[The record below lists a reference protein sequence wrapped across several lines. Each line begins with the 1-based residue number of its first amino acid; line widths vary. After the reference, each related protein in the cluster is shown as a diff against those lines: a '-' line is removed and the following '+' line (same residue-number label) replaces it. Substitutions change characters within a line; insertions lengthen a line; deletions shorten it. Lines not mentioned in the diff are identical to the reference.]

1 MMRLA
6 VLAFAIVSL
15 AGAESYTHVSGLI
28 LDASG
33 ASAPGASVAVVNEDT
48 GFRRTTASETDGR
61 YVVSSLQP
69 GMRGPFW
76 AAFATFTVF
85 FVALLRMRIGLE
97 HARAQVDELHLAAED
112 LLDEAKP

>member
-1 MMRLA
+1 MMRFA

-69 GMRGPFW
+69 GMYKI
-76 AAFATFTVF
+76 TVRKEGF
-85 FVALLRMRIGLE
+85 RTVIRLGVRLTP
-97 HARAQVDELHLAAED
+97 AQPA
-112 LLDEAKP
+112 P